1 MNKSKLMLAALA
13 AIPVSIGMIGEVE
26 AEGAAAPDIV
36 AADKVREMI
45 QTLKTSRRLL
55 KSV

>member
-1 MNKSKLMLAALA
+1 MLAALA